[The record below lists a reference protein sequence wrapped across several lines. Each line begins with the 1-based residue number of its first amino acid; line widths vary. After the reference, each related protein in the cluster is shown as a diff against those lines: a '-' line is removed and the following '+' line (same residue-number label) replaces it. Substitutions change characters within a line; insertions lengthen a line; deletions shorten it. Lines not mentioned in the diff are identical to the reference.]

1 MDVDGR
7 TVAGRVRGKG
17 VGDVKPQEQ
26 LHLWGVSPHGSAQGW
41 AGGAGAGS
49 ATSPVALL
57 GILTLMA
64 CSAVGLVEAAPA
76 VPIVAA
82 ILFVFALLVLSLDRR
97 NAPDRP
103 VLYSLF
109 AWGFFLRVGYGLCLY
124 YWLIASNGEPF
135 LGGGDDAGYEWMGRD
150 LYERWQQN
158 DFILPFYMRQHPGYY
173 ILIAVIRTVGEWL
186 GGYHVLLTR
195 VVNACIGGLIAPAL
209 FILARNV
216 FGRPVALA
224 AGILAA
230 VYPNFVFYSS
240 VQLRD
245 IIIVFLFVF
254 SMSQL
259 SRFVARGQATGMVM
273 AFVAVLPVFYLR
285 TVYGFVLLTG
295 LAIGLIGCLLFQKGR
310 TRVHRWRKVFL
321 LGVGILMLSGFMKAS
336 ETRMSLYA
344 ADEADVFAPPDS
356 AVVEYKLGR
365 QLDHS
370 LSATGDSSLG
380 GKIVTRLPPGTGFI
394 VMPMIAFIMPYP
406 PWLALFTDSPVRVL
420 YFLNNAAWTLLMP
433 ICLLGWLAGL
443 RRCFPENLLVVAP
456 MLLVL
461 ISAGAGGFTDRY
473 KLAAI
478 PFALVFGALGMVM
491 VFREG
496 RQLLAR
502 RYIWIQL
509 GLLTGYFAAKLATL

>member
-1 MDVDGR
+1 MDVAGR
-7 TVAGRVRGKG
+7 TVAGRVRREG

-26 LHLWGVSPHGSAQGW
+26 LHPWGVPPPESARGW
-41 AGGAGAGS
+41 AGDAVAGPA
-49 ATSPVALL
+49 ASPVALL
-57 GILTLMA
+57 GILTLMVCA
-64 CSAVGLVEAAPA
+64 VVGLVEAAPA

-97 NAPDRP
+97 NASDRP

-195 VVNACIGGLIAPAL
+195 VVNACIGGLVAPAL

-259 SRFVARGQATGMVM
+259 SRFVARGQTTGVVM

-310 TRVHRWRKVFL
+310 TRAHRWRKAFL
-321 LGVGILMLSGFMKAS
+321 LGVGVLVLSGFMKAS
-336 ETRMSLYA
+336 ETQMSLYA

-356 AVVEYKLGR
+356 EFVEYKLGR

-406 PWLALFTDSPVRVL
+406 PWLALFTDSPVRLL

-433 ICLLGWLAGL
+433 ICLLGCFEGL
-443 RRCFPENLLVVAP
+443 RRWFPENLLVLAP
-456 MLLVL
+456 MVLVL

-478 PFALVFGALGMVM
+478 PFALVFGALGMVAITKGG
-491 VFREG
+491 REV
-496 RQLLAR
+496 LAR
-502 RYIWIQL
+502 RFIWIQL
-509 GLLTGYFAAKLATL
+509 GMLTAYFAAKLVSS